1 MPTKTL
7 LILTIFVLGFT
18 RVPAVSALNSSC
30 APGGNFNLAIF
41 KLELPTGKTGSPD
54 TISTSALQG
63 CSGYDSKY
71 FYTSSDDQDALVM
84 KVPGSPSSSGCVT
97 TANSKHCRTEL
108 RESDPASWSPK
119 DAVNRLNAT
128 LSVVDAGGKTCIG
141 QIHIKQS
148 VSVRPVCELYYK
160 DSGDLVIGVE
170 QTRSGGNQ
178 VLTTV
183 GNVALN
189 TTFSYE
195 IRYENGGLSVQIDGG
210 GFQKLL
216 TYELHDPE
224 SYFKVGNYLQGS
236 NPSEVHF
243 YDISINHDD
252 GSSSNS
258 GGNEK
263 RQVSQVQS
271 RRRASARS

>member
-1 MPTKTL
+1 MPTKL
-7 LILTIFVLGFT
+7 LLVLTIFTPGLT
-18 RVPAVSALNSSC
+18 RVPTVSALNSSC
-30 APGGNFNLAIF
+30 APGGNFNLGIF

-54 TISTSALQG
+54 TISTSAIQG

-71 FYTSSDDQDALVM
+71 FYTSTDDQDSLVM

-108 RESDPASWSPK
+108 RESHPASWSPK

-160 DSGDLVIGVE
+160 DNGDLVMGVE

-178 VLTTV
+178 VLTTI

-195 IRYENGGLSVQIDGG
+195 LRYENGDLSVQIDDG
-210 GFQKLL
+210 GFQKLS
-216 TYELHDPE
+216 TYELDDPE

-236 NPSEVHF
+236 KPSEVHF
-243 YDISINHDD
+243 YDISISHDD
-252 GSSSNS
+252 GSSNF
-258 GGNEK
+258 GGDEK
-263 RQVSQVQS
+263 RQLRQVQS